1 LLISYNLLN
10 LPTSIYGYGDYTD
23 NYRYLSDGTKIE
35 RDYWDSQWYYEY
47 RGSLVYGN
55 NGFESASFGGGRIV
69 GTNDSS
75 EVHYFLT
82 DHLGSTRV
90 VAKVTPTGRVD
101 LDRKDYYPFGKAWTQ
116 SDMPMSDNR
125 YTFSGKEMT
134 NIVVDDNLA
143 TIPIHDFGARN
154 YDPDGVLFLQ
164 QDPQQTD
171 FYSIGQHVYCAGN
184 PVKYIDPDG
193 NHPVVIGI
201 AVMVKAAIGA
211 GVDIAAQIAAS
222 QLNGNN
228 WSESIQQIDWTSVG
242 SSAAAAALT
251 VPGASTGAK
260 ILAGVLEGI
269 NVAVDY
275 TQANGLEYIGKD
287 KSVGAAA
294 IDALAPVGAN
304 FTADAVVQVFSK
316 SITAELTSKSAA
328 TLSKAVKNEM
338 KQYLEII
345 NNSKTKYA
353 NEQFWSFS
361 FGIEASILQNVI
373 EPENT
378 VKNGTT
384 IQEDHKN
391 D

>member
-1 LLISYNLLN
+1 M
-10 LPTSIYGYGDYTD
+10 
-23 NYRYLSDGTKIE
+23 
-35 RDYWDSQWYYEY
+35 
-47 RGSLVYGN
+47 VYGN
-55 NGFESASFGGGRIV
+55 NGFESASFGGGIV

>member
-1 LLISYNLLN
+1 
-10 LPTSIYGYGDYTD
+10 
-23 NYRYLSDGTKIE
+23 
-35 RDYWDSQWYYEY
+35 
-47 RGSLVYGN
+47 
-55 NGFESASFGGGRIV
+55 
-69 GTNDSS
+69 
-75 EVHYFLT
+75 
-82 DHLGSTRV
+82 
-90 VAKVTPTGRVD
+90 
-101 LDRKDYYPFGKAWTQ
+101 
-116 SDMPMSDNR
+116 
-125 YTFSGKEMT
+125 
-134 NIVVDDNLA
+134 
-143 TIPIHDFGARN
+143 
-154 YDPDGVLFLQ
+154 
-164 QDPQQTD
+164 
-171 FYSIGQHVYCAGN
+171 
-184 PVKYIDPDG
+184 
-193 NHPVVIGI
+193 
-201 AVMVKAAIGA
+201 MVKAAIGA

-316 SITAELTSKSAA
+316 SITTELTSKSAA

-361 FGIEASILQNVI
+361 FGIEANILQNVI